1 MLNHVLLPEGLS
13 LKINFRQ
20 AFIGA
25 PGDPNYFINEL
36 NADTSELVRPIAH
49 AFDGSYTEL
58 LVQNWKGNTI
68 RVQSA
73 THNNDIIILVSP
85 EVSSPNIRYG
95 IELETGIM
103 WNRPGTINRTG
114 KTITANFAN
123 TNYTI
128 RSTREIVESYHS
140 YSSPYMTFKGD
151 QSTGI
156 YTGKERSHEEVTA
169 TIEQAKAKWHQ

>member
-1 MLNHVLLPEGLS
+1 MKTFHLILAALFLFGNSLFAGDYEKMQQNLCKGWNTWSYGSMLNHVLLPEGLS

-20 AFIGA
+20 DFIGT

-49 AFDGSYTEL
+49 TFDGSYTEL

-73 THNNDIIILVSP
+73 TLHNDIFILVSP
-85 EVSSPNIRYG
+85 EINSPTRYG

-103 WNRPGTINRTG
+103 WNRPGNIARTG
-114 KTITANFAN
+114 NTIKPRF
-123 TNYTI
+123 I
-128 RSTREIVESYHS
+128 HS
-140 YSSPYMTFKGD
+140 
-151 QSTGI
+151 
-156 YTGKERSHEEVTA
+156 E
-169 TIEQAKAKWHQ
+169 